1 MRTKPSQPRDRA
13 TGPVRLDRLAKAC
26 LGPAVVRQGF
36 GSAEILTAWPDIIG
50 ADLAMRTR
58 PERIKWPR
66 QAKEGGTAPATLII
80 RAEGGD
86 ALEIQHMQH
95 EILARLNGYLG
106 WGAVGRLVVRQM
118 SAPRGASG
126 PVRVAGQ
133 PNGAPEWQERAS
145 AGAALD
151 AARIEDPGLREALS
165 RLMRARA
172 DEQDNLP

>member
-1 MRTKPSQPRDRA
+1 VTTKPSQPRGRA

-36 GSAEILTAWPDIIG
+36 GSAEILTAWPDIVG
-50 ADLAMRTR
+50 ADLAVRTR

-66 QAKEGGTAPATLII
+66 QAKEGGATLATLII

-118 SAPRGASG
+118 AAPQGASG
-126 PVRVAGQ
+126 RIRSVGRA
-133 PNGAPEWQERAS
+133 NSAPESQEPG

-151 AARIEDPGLREALS
+151 AAGIEDPGLHEALS

-172 DEQDNLP
+172 GEKDNLP